1 MASRAVLRRPRAG
14 GPTAA
19 ADRHRA
25 GWGDEPAGSAVAGHE
40 PVRPPPGRDVRI
52 ARHGNG

>member
-1 MASRAVLRRPRAG
+1 MVSRAVPRRPWAG

-25 GWGDEPAGSAVAGHE
+25 GCGDEPAGSAAAGQE